1 MARSMWTGALSFG
14 LVSIPISLY
23 PATQEHEVRFHQFEE
38 GTNSRI
44 RYKRVNQDTGDEVDY
59 SDIVKGTELSN
70 GEYVVLSDKELEEVA
85 PQQTKAI
92 EISDFVELDS
102 IDPVYYQKSYF
113 IGPRDDSAAKPY
125 ALLTAAIEKSGRA
138 AVASFVLRNKEHLAV
153 IRPYEGVL
161 ILETMFFADEVKQ
174 VDKVLDSQPDRR
186 SLRKQDLDMAMNL
199 IESMSTEWDPKR
211 YHDSYTKRVNELVEA
226 KSRDEKF
233 EAPEEEPS
241 AKVIDLTAALQASID
256 RVRGGGSAKKG
267 SGQKSSGSK
276 GSSRKDSGQQ
286 ASGKSGS
293 QEQDVSALS
302 KTELY
307 ELAQQLK
314 ISGRS
319 SMSRKQLEKAVV
331 EAGAQQAS

>member
-1 MARSMWTGALSFG
+1 MARAMWTGALSFG

-23 PATQEHEVRFHQFEE
+23 SATQEHEVRFHQFEQ
-38 GTNSRI
+38 GTTSRI
-44 RYKRVNQDTGDEVDY
+44 RYKRVNQDTGEEVDY
-59 SDIVKGTELSN
+59 SDIAKGTELPS
-70 GEYVVLSDKELEEVA
+70 GEYVVLSDKELEEVS

-92 EISDFVELDS
+92 EISDFVELES

-113 IGPRDDSAAKPY
+113 MGPRDDSAGKPY
-125 ALLTAAIEKSGRA
+125 ALLAAAIAESGRA

-153 IRPYEGVL
+153 IRPYDGVL
-161 ILETMFFADEVKQ
+161 ILETMYFADEVKQ
-174 VDKVLDSQPDRR
+174 VDKVLDNRPDRR

-199 IESMSTEWDPKR
+199 IESMSTDWDPKR
-211 YHDSYTKRVNELVEA
+211 YHDSYTERVNELVEA

-241 AKVIDLTAALQASID
+241 AEVIDLTAALQASID
-256 RVRGGGSAKKG
+256 RVRGGGSNKKG
-267 SGQKSSGSK
+267 ANKKDPTKRGSGGTKQGSA
-276 GSSRKDSGQQ
+276 KDDR
-286 ASGKSGS
+286 
-293 QEQDVSALS
+293 QDVSALS
-302 KTELY
+302 KAELY

-331 EAGAQQAS
+331 EAGAQRAS

>member
-1 MARSMWTGALSFG
+1 
-14 LVSIPISLY
+14 
-23 PATQEHEVRFHQFEE
+23 
-38 GTNSRI
+38 
-44 RYKRVNQDTGDEVDY
+44 
-59 SDIVKGTELSN
+59 
-70 GEYVVLSDKELEEVA
+70 
-85 PQQTKAI
+85 
-92 EISDFVELDS
+92 
-102 IDPVYYQKSYF
+102 
-113 IGPRDDSAAKPY
+113 
-125 ALLTAAIEKSGRA
+125 
-138 AVASFVLRNKEHLAV
+138 
-153 IRPYEGVL
+153 
-161 ILETMFFADEVKQ
+161 
-174 VDKVLDSQPDRR
+174 
-186 SLRKQDLDMAMNL
+186 MAMNL

-211 YHDSYTKRVNELVEA
+211 YHDSYTERVNELVEA